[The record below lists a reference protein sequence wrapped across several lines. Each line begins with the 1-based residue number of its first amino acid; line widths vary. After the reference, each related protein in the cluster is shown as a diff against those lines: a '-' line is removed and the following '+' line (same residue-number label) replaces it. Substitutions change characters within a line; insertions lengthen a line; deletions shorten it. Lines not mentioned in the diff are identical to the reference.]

1 MRREIQKA
9 GEGDRVARE
18 EGVVGD
24 RKPKK
29 KVMTGKTEKYKAE
42 KENKGREG
50 KIQSKV
56 RVSGAFELPGSLTPL
71 PYRL

>member
-1 MRREIQKA
+1 M
-9 GEGDRVARE
+9 
-18 EGVVGD
+18 GD